1 MTIQVNVASA
11 RGHDVEVFDDV
22 SSAKTYIGEKARNE
36 NKWVFVDG
44 ELIADLSDLT
54 NERLEAAQDITLSN
68 QLVGG

>member
-1 MTIQVNVASA
+1 MITVNVASA
-11 RGHDVEVFDDV
+11 RGHDVETFENTEAA
-22 SSAKTYIGEKARNE
+22 SNYITTKARNE

-54 NERLEAAQDITLSN
+54 AERIATAQDITLSN